1 MDVEGF
7 SLGRCTLRRA
17 ARLCWLS
24 TEGAYDAEETA
35 CARRVRVA
43 FVTEADEGAAAVDD
57 GFWGAIGIVEAA

>member
-7 SLGRCTLRRA
+7 SVGRCTLLRA

-24 TEGAYDAEETA
+24 TEGAHDAEETA

-43 FVTEADEGAAAVDD
+43 FVMEADDGAAPVDD
-57 GFWGAIGIVEAA
+57 GFLGAIGIVEAA